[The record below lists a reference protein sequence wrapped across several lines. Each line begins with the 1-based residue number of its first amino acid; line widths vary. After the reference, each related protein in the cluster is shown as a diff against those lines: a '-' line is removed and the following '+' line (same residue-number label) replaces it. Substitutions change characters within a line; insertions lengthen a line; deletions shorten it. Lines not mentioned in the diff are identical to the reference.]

1 MLSYRQIAPGPAT
14 AEFIHCYWLLQ
25 GTSSPLDIQRIVP
38 DGRPELIVNLGSPFQ
53 HQRGEIWISQPESF
67 FVGQITGPMVVRP
80 NGVANTIG
88 VRFHPHG
95 ASSLFGIPM
104 EELNEKTLP
113 LCDLSPEL
121 DRELAR
127 IKEFRSASRQIA
139 YADRVLQGFSLRGKC
154 KDRIIESAV
163 STILSS
169 AGLVETSELAFH
181 LGLSTRQLQRKFKME
196 VGVGP
201 KMLSRIQRFQRV
213 FWAVESS
220 ADWVQVALKSG
231 YYDQAHLIR
240 DFRDLSGAT
249 PAALLAP
256 DTDLA
261 FHFLQ
266 RTVKKGQMS
275 QISNTAGPHA

>member
-1 MLSYRQIAPGPAT
+1 
-14 AEFIHCYWLLQ
+14 
-25 GTSSPLDIQRIVP
+25 
-38 DGRPELIVNLGSPFQ
+38 
-53 HQRGEIWISQPESF
+53 
-67 FVGQITGPMVVRP
+67 
-80 NGVANTIG
+80 
-88 VRFHPHG
+88 
-95 ASSLFGIPM
+95 
-104 EELNEKTLP
+104 
-113 LCDLSPEL
+113 
-121 DRELAR
+121 
-127 IKEFRSASRQIA
+127 
-139 YADRVLQGFSLRGKC
+139 
-154 KDRIIESAV
+154 
-163 STILSS
+163 
-169 AGLVETSELAFH
+169 
-181 LGLSTRQLQRKFKME
+181 
-196 VGVGP
+196 
-201 KMLSRIQRFQRV
+201 MLSRIQRFQRV